1 MLSNVKAGGP
11 YVMKIEKDCRHLLF
25 ELVPLP
31 IINIVFGGHS
41 HTERRPDS
49 ASTRPIKQDSLSM
62 TVRAESKCPMLKI
75 QDFFWET
82 ALANSTER
90 KI

>member
-49 ASTRPIKQDSLSM
+49 ASTRGGKP
-62 TVRAESKCPMLKI
+62 P
-75 QDFFWET
+75 
-82 ALANSTER
+82 LAQHDCQGGVEVSNAKNTRFLLGNGTSELY
-90 KI
+90 